1 MRRTVQYLLMQ
12 LCCALWLNCY
22 SPHAQADVVTF
33 DELIRQLEQ
42 GERVFYDAKAARDF
56 LQQLKQQLPPGD
68 EKRLRRLQR
77 EVCQID
83 YLTDPAGGVQF
94 AGRFISDPALS
105 SDHLTLSYFY
115 QCRAAHLLN
124 LGEVARQQEDLTQA
138 LALANSSEDAL
149 AQANVLSQQADTH
162 SIRGEHAEALVRLF
176 KAFELFQ
183 KADNRQGIGLSL
195 ENIAAAFRRMA
206 EYDQAIEYLET
217 SEREYIAPNDSYR
230 QAFVL
235 QQKAFIY
242 AEMGKTPQARSLMQ
256 QVRQIYLDIG
266 DPHYAVAT
274 LIDLLWV
281 SNLEQKYAES
291 VELIGQIDNEIQK
304 LKQKD
309 PAFRPFNHA
318 IYQLYQAEA
327 FSEYGQLQQGL
338 RKFAEAEQVLVSEQN
353 PRYLLML
360 NQAWAR
366 AEAKAGQYQ
375 NAYRLLD
382 VAGQLQEKLNSQAK
396 QQREALLRFQF
407 DSELQSQKNT
417 QLQAENR
424 LTGQQL
430 AVLEAAQRWQYIAIA
445 LFVVLALIALLYA
458 ISQIQRNK
466 RLHKLA
472 MTDELTQVG
481 NRRFVL
487 ARCDQV
493 QQQAAPL
500 QQSWCLMIADIDH
513 FKLCNDQFGHEAGDE
528 VLVAVARTLQTTLRQ
543 QDIIGRSG
551 GEEFLLVLPDTVE
564 AQALEMAERLRLAV
578 AALQFPRFPGYQ
590 VTVSIGLTQAG
601 RHEQVREVISR
612 ADSALY
618 RAKDNGRNQVVS
630 T

>member
-1 MRRTVQYLLMQ
+1 MRRFVQCLLLQ
-12 LCCALWLNCY
+12 LGCVLWLAC
-22 SPHAQADVVTF
+22 SSTHAQADVVSF

-42 GERVFYDAKAARDF
+42 GERVFYDANAARDF

-68 EKRLRRLQR
+68 EKRQRRLQR

-83 YLTDPAGGVQF
+83 YLTDPSGGVQF
-94 AGRFISDPALS
+94 AARFINDPALS

-149 AQANVLSQQADTH
+149 AQANVLAAQADVY

-183 KADNRQGIGLSL
+183 KADNRQGVGLSL

-242 AEMGKTPQARSLMQ
+242 GEMGKTPQARALMQ

-266 DPHYAVAT
+266 DRHYAVAT
-274 LIDLLWV
+274 LIDMLWI

-291 VELIGQIDNEIQK
+291 VELIGQIENEIQK

-309 PAFRPFNHA
+309 PAFRPFNQA

-327 FSEYGQLQQGL
+327 LSEYGQLQQGL
-338 RKFAEAEQVLVSEQN
+338 RKFAEAEQMLASEQN

-360 NQAWAR
+360 HQAWAR

-481 NRRFVL
+481 NRRCVL

-493 QQQAAPL
+493 QQQAAQL
-500 QQSWCLMIADIDH
+500 QQSWCLMIADIDY
-513 FKLCNDQFGHEAGDE
+513 FKQCNDQFGHEAGDE
-528 VLVAVARTLQTTLRQ
+528 VLVAVAKTLHDTLRQ
-543 QDIIGRSG
+543 HDSIGRSG
-551 GEEFLLVLPDTVE
+551 GEEFLLVLPDTGEV
-564 AQALEMAERLRLAV
+564 QALEVAERLRLAV
-578 AALQFPRFPGYQ
+578 ASLQFPRFPAYQ

-630 T
+630 A

>member
-1 MRRTVQYLLMQ
+1 MRRTVQCLLMQ
-12 LCCALWLNCY
+12 LGCALWLACY
-22 SPHAQADVVTF
+22 TPHSQADVVSF

-42 GERVFYDAKAARDF
+42 GERVFYDASAAKGF
-56 LQQLKQQLPPGD
+56 LQQLKQQLPAGD

-83 YLTDPAGGVQF
+83 YLTDPSGGVQF
-94 AGRFISDPALS
+94 AGRYINDPALS
-105 SDHLTLSYFY
+105 GDHLTLSYFY
-115 QCRAAHLLN
+115 QCRATHLLS

-149 AQANVLSQQADTH
+149 AQANVLSQQADVH

-183 KADNRQGIGLSL
+183 KADNRQGVGLSL
-195 ENIAAAFRRMA
+195 ENIASAFRRMA
-206 EYDQAIEYLET
+206 EYDKAIEYLET

-242 AEMGKTPQARSLMQ
+242 GEMGKTPQARTLMQ

-266 DPHYAVAT
+266 DRHYGVAT
-274 LIDLLWV
+274 LIDMLWI

-291 VELIGQIDNEIQK
+291 VELIGKIENEIQK

-327 FSEYGQLQQGL
+327 LSEYGQLSQGL
-338 RKFAEAEQVLVSEQN
+338 RKFAEAEQVLASEQN

-487 ARCDQV
+487 ARCDHV
-493 QQQAAPL
+493 QQQAAQL

-528 VLVAVARTLQTTLRQ
+528 VLIAVARTLQATLRQ
-543 QDIIGRSG
+543 HDSIGRSG
-551 GEEFLLVLPDTVE
+551 GEEFLLLLPDTAEV
-564 AQALEMAERLRLAV
+564 QALEMAERLRLAV
-578 AALQFPRFPGYQ
+578 AALQFPRFPDYK

>member
-1 MRRTVQYLLMQ
+1 MRRSAQCLLMQ
-12 LCCALWLNCY
+12 LGCALWLACY
-22 SPHAQADVVTF
+22 TPHTQADVVTF

-42 GERVFYDAKAARDF
+42 GERVFYDASAAKDF
-56 LQQLKQQLPPGD
+56 LQQLKQQLPAGD
-68 EKRLRRLQR
+68 ERRLRRLQR

-83 YLTDPAGGVQF
+83 YLTDPSGGVQF

-115 QCRAAHLLN
+115 QCRAAHLLS
-124 LGEVARQQEDLTQA
+124 LGEIARQQEDLSQA

-149 AQANVLSQQADTH
+149 AQANVLAAQADVH

-183 KADNRQGIGLSL
+183 KADNRQGVGLSL

-206 EYDQAIEYLET
+206 EYDKAIEYLET

-242 AEMGKTPQARSLMQ
+242 GEMGKTPQARSLMQ

-266 DPHYAVAT
+266 DPHYGVAT
-274 LIDLLWV
+274 LIDMLWI
-281 SNLEQKYAES
+281 SNLEQKFAES
-291 VELIGQIDNEIQK
+291 MELISQIEGEIQHIR
-304 LKQKD
+304 QKD

-318 IYQLYQAEA
+318 LYQLYQAEA
-327 FSEYGQLQQGL
+327 LSEYGQLPQGL
-338 RKFAEAEQVLVSEQN
+338 RKFAEAEQVLASEQN

-382 VAGQLQEKLNSQAK
+382 VAGQLEEKLNSQAK

-445 LFVVLALIALLYA
+445 LFVLLALIALLYA

-487 ARCDQV
+487 ARCEQV
-493 QQQAAPL
+493 QQQAAQL
-500 QQSWCLMIADIDH
+500 QQTWCLMIADIDH

-528 VLVAVARTLQTTLRQ
+528 VLIAVARTFQATLRQ
-543 QDIIGRSG
+543 YDSIGRSG
-551 GEEFLLVLPDTVE
+551 GEEFLLVLPDTAEV
-564 AQALEMAERLRLAV
+564 QALEMAERLRLAV
-578 AALQFPRFPGYQ
+578 AALQFPRFPDYQ